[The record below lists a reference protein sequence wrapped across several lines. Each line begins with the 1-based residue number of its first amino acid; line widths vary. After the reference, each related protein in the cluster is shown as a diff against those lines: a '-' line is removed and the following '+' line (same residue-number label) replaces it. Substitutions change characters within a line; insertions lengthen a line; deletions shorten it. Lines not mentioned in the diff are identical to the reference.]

1 MAIKILH
8 VLDHSLPLHSG
19 YVFRTLAILRE
30 QRVRGWETI
39 HVTSPKHRVAEA
51 PIEQIDGLTF
61 HRTFQP
67 NGLWAALPVANELQQ
82 IALTARTIA
91 RVVRDARPDILQASS
106 PVLNALAALRVGRR
120 FGIPVVYEVRA
131 LWEDAAAANGA
142 TSEGGPRYRLSRAVE
157 TYALK
162 RVDAVTTICEGLRRE
177 IVERGIPADKVTVI
191 PNAVDVTRFVANTAR
206 DETLARRFG
215 LAGRTVL
222 GFLGSFYPY
231 EGLDLAIA
239 ALPEVLRAIP
249 EATLL
254 LVGGG
259 PAEEDLK
266 ALTQRLGVSE
276 RVVFAGRVSQD
287 EIARY
292 YGLVDLLVYPRRSMR
307 LTELVTPLKPLEA
320 MAQKR
325 AFLASDVGG
334 HRELVRDGETGFLF
348 RAGDRADLARK
359 IVSILAARERWPAVL
374 EAGRD
379 FVEKE
384 RNWARSVARYQPVYE
399 RLRAGRR

>member
-30 QRVRGWETI
+30 QRARGWETI

-51 PIEQIDGLTF
+51 SVEQVEGLTF
-61 HRTFQP
+61 HRSLRP
-67 NGLWAALPVANELQQ
+67 KGPWAAVPVAKELRE
-82 IALTARTIA
+82 IALTARAVA

-120 FGIPVVYEVRA
+120 YGIPVVYEVRA

-142 TSEGGPRYRLSRAVE
+142 APEGGPRYRLSRAVE
-157 TYALK
+157 THALK

-177 IVERGIPADKVTVI
+177 IIGRGVPAAKVTVI
-191 PNAVDVTRFVANTAR
+191 PNAVDVARFVARDVR
-206 DETLARRFG
+206 DEALARALG

-231 EGLDLAIA
+231 EGLDLVIA
-239 ALPEVLRAIP
+239 ALPEVLRAMP
-249 EATLL
+249 ETVLL

-259 PAEEDLK
+259 PAEDELR
-266 ALTQRLGVSE
+266 ALARRLGVGE
-276 RVVFAGRVSQD
+276 RVIFAGRVPQG

-292 YGLVDLLVYPRRSMR
+292 YGLVDLLVYPRHSMR

-374 EAGRD
+374 EAGRR
-379 FVEKE
+379 FVEEE
-384 RNWARSVARYQPVYE
+384 RNWRRSVARYQPVYE
-399 RLRAGRR
+399 RLLAGRR